1 MKFDGRSLD
10 HKTLENMRLRTVNQ
24 IVNEG
29 LTTNEAALVLGINV
43 RTIQKWMKKFSDKGP
58 DSLKA
63 IPLNGRPR
71 KLTSRKASSIRKI
84 VVGKNLLQLKFSFAL

>member
-43 RTIQKWMKKFSDKGP
+43 RTIKM
-58 DSLKA
+58 
-63 IPLNGRPR
+63 
-71 KLTSRKASSIRKI
+71 
-84 VVGKNLLQLKFSFAL
+84 